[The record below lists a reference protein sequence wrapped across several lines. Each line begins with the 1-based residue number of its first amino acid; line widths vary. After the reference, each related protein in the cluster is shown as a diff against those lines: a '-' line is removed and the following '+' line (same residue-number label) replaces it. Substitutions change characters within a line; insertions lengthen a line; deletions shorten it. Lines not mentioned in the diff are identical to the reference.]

1 MEAYDENKFKNYK
14 QIGLLLL
21 LSILNTLSRP
31 FFARY
36 FPLPLRERV
45 AAQLTGEGFFKE
57 INHY

>member
-31 FFARY
+31 FFCAVLPS
-36 FPLPLRERV
+36 PLE
-45 AAQLTGEGFFKE
+45 GEGGSAADG
-57 INHY
+57 